1 MDIHT
6 LNGRQ
11 SRPHQENLIPR
22 AINCAVPSAYGRLR
36 TRARSAMANLTT
48 HIAAGTVV
56 SGALATLTLA
66 ANVIAPENLIPLT
79 MAGVLGSVLPD
90 IDLKESRPSRAM
102 FSGLAI
108 FFSFAVLFSVA
119 DRYSIA
125 ELWLLWLGTLV
136 TVRYGLHIVFHKM
149 AVHRGTWHSI
159 LAALFSAVATAV
171 VFGNVLDRH
180 AGVAWLAAG
189 FMFVGFLVHLALD
202 EIYAVDIEDKRLKN
216 SFGTALKLVDRR
228 YPRAAAGMVC
238 ALGLAY
244 WLAPSPSDFV
254 AGLSSR
260 DMWAGLNQ
268 RMLPKETWFG
278 IVKVPS
284 MVADS
289 EPTSNGTG
297 TSPITTGTLPSTAT
311 PPVATPPSQ

>member
-1 MDIHT
+1 MF
-6 LNGRQ
+6 
-11 SRPHQENLIPR
+11 
-22 AINCAVPSAYGRLR
+22 AI
-36 TRARSAMANLTT
+36 
-48 HIAAGTVV
+48 
-56 SGALATLTLA
+56 
-66 ANVIAPENLIPLT
+66 
-79 MAGVLGSVLPD
+79 
-90 IDLKESRPSRAM
+90 
-102 FSGLAI
+102 
-108 FFSFAVLFSVA
+108 
-119 DRYSIA
+119 
-125 ELWLLWLGTLV
+125 
-136 TVRYGLHIVFHKM
+136 
-149 AVHRGTWHSI
+149 
-159 LAALFSAVATAV
+159 
-171 VFGNVLDRH
+171 DRH

-284 MVADS
+284 MVAGS

-297 TSPITTGTLPSTAT
+297 TSPIDLYGASCRLRTRARGDAAAAGALLARSPQHQASAG
-311 PPVATPPSQ
+311 ASACA